1 MSTGTVP
8 NGDTVPDDDAGSPEE
23 RPASRRSRTWV
34 SDEGSPI
41 GCRFLVPPPR
51 VEGVDW
57 VPSGLV
63 RFAGRERADRRESA
77 TPSTTAAPT
86 STATSP
92 DRTSARSRPAIGGS
106 TAAT

>member
-1 MSTGTVP
+1 MSTSTVP

-86 STATSP
+86 STASAPIRAPQP
-92 DRTSARSRPAIGGS
+92 DRKSVV
-106 TAAT
+106 